1 MKIILSLLIVGL
13 IFMPGYAFAWKSL
26 SYNDVNDCTFACST
40 PYASIDHSSPM
51 NFLLLAATSMIGL
64 GVYYKFSRTAKYAV
78 FSLKCESCGRKT
90 NGLKCSI
97 CEESK
102 QRAN

>member
-1 MKIILSLLIVGL
+1 MKIILSILIIGL
-13 IFMPGYAFAWKSL
+13 IFVPGYAFAWKSL
-26 SYNDVNDCTFACST
+26 SYSAVDECTFACSA
-40 PYASIDHSSPM
+40 PYSSIDNSSPM

-64 GVYYKFSRTAKYAV
+64 GIYYKFSRTGKYAV